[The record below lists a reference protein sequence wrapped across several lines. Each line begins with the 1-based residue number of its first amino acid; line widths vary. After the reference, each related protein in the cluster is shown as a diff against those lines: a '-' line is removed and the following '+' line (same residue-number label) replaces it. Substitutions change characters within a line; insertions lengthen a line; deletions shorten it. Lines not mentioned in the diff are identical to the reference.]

1 MTRSHKEASPALVS
15 ILIVDDHPLTRAGV
29 RQVLAQ
35 SQCVVTI
42 HEAASGNEAIR
53 LAEEC
58 KPNVI
63 LMDLN
68 MPGMG
73 GIEATR
79 LILELLPEVK
89 IIVLSGDADRLK
101 VDHALQVGAC
111 GYLYKQSVLTELFVA
126 IEQVM
131 SGKLYFSPEISANI
145 INDYRQTLFEPNRSL
160 FQTALSA
167 REVQL
172 LRLISNGAR
181 SKEIAAELNLSPNS
195 IETYRSRLMKK
206 LSCASTAELVRYAI
220 RSGIITP

>member
-1 MTRSHKEASPALVS
+1 MAINV
-15 ILIVDDHPLTRAGV
+15 LIVDDHPLVRAGV

-35 SQCVVTI
+35 SPGFGSILETD
-42 HEAASGNEAIR
+42 SGRDAIR
-53 LAEEC
+53 IAAEH
-58 KPNVI
+58 KPDVI

-68 MPGMG
+68 MPGIG
-73 GIEATR
+73 GIEAAR
-79 LILELLPEVK
+79 LILESSPEVR

-111 GYLYKQSVLTELFVA
+111 GYLYKQSVLTELLVA
-126 IEQVM
+126 IEQVT

-145 INDYRQTLFEPNRSL
+145 INDYRRTLFEPKTL
-160 FQTALSA
+160 FPPAISA

-172 LRLISNGAR
+172 LRLISDGAR

-206 LSCASTAELVRYAI
+206 LGCSSTAELVRYAV